1 MELNARQV
9 KAFLK
14 ESGFETKRV
23 RVRVEHMG
31 YGDTYIKVKLFDLNI
46 PLRKI
51 QEILKDQYE
60 DIRRY
65 HDGEILQGCNSFV
78 IVTYDWESQHEAI
91 EAKMEEARELLDSLP
106 QYDCHEGQGEL
117 FKEDEEKTIYIFPV
131 DKTMTV
137 RRTGENHPLWYDVSD
152 SYKMA
157 EFLVILEHWKG
168 MVA

>member
-1 MELNARQV
+1 MELNARKV

-14 ESGFETKRV
+14 ESGFETKRI
-23 RVRVEHMG
+23 RVRVKHMG
-31 YGDTYIKVKLFDLNI
+31 YSDTYIKVKLFDLNL

-78 IVTYDWESQHEAI
+78 IVTYDWEVQHEAI
-91 EAKMEEARELLDSLP
+91 EAKMEEAQELLDSLA
-106 QYDCHEGQGEL
+106 QYDCHGGQGEL
-117 FKEDEEKTIYIFPV
+117 FKEDDEKEIYIFPV

-137 RRTGENHPLWYDVSD
+137 RLNGEIRPIWYDVSD

-157 EFLVILEHWKG
+157 KFLVTLEHWKG
-168 MVA
+168 MAT

>member
-1 MELNARQV
+1 MKLNARQV

-14 ESGFETKRV
+14 ESGFETKGI

-31 YGDTYIKVKLFDLNI
+31 YSDTYIKVKLFDLNL

-51 QEILKDQYE
+51 QELLKDQYE

-78 IVTYDWESQHEAI
+78 IVTYDWETQHEAI
-91 EAKMEEARELLDSLP
+91 EAKKEEAQELLDSLP
-106 QYDCHEGQGEL
+106 QYDCHGGQGKL
-117 FKEDEEKTIYIFPV
+117 FKEDDEKEIYIFPV

-137 RRTGENHPLWYDVSD
+137 RQNGEIRPIWYDVSD

-157 EFLVILEHWKG
+157 KFLVVLEHWKG
-168 MVA
+168 MAG